1 MTPPLLQVQAV
12 TKVYSGSLFDG
23 THTVAL
29 KDFNL
34 TVHADEPTITAL
46 AGESGSGKSTAVNLM
61 LGFIAPTEGSVRF
74 HGVEVTSLSRAQ
86 QAAFRQEVQAVFQ
99 DPYEVFNPF
108 YRVEHVL
115 YMVIRRFR
123 LAQGRADADAKVR
136 EALELVGLRADD
148 VLGKYPHQL
157 SGGQRQRIMIARA
170 FLLRPRLIVADEPV
184 SMLDASLRG
193 QILEIMLRL
202 RQEFG
207 ISIIYV
213 THDLSTAYQISD
225 RIIVLYQGMTAETG
239 ATPLVIEQPLH
250 PYTQL
255 LVRSIP
261 IPDPAIRWGKPL
273 ASAYDAPERASH
285 GCAFGARCP
294 HVMDRCRQSAPPL
307 MSVGETRAAACYLLD
322 D

>member
-1 MTPPLLQVQAV
+1 MTTPLLQVQSA
-12 TKVYSGSLFDG
+12 TKVYGGSLFDS

-34 TVHADEPTITAL
+34 TVHADQPTIIAL
-46 AGESGSGKSTAVNLM
+46 AGESGSGKSTVANLI
-61 LGFIAPTEGSVRF
+61 LGFISPTEGSIRF
-74 HGVEVTSLSRAQ
+74 HGTEVGSLNRAQ
-86 QAAFRQEVQAVFQ
+86 QAAFRKEIQAIFQ

-115 YMVIRRFR
+115 YMVIRKFR
-123 LAQGRADADAKVR
+123 LAHGRAEANAMMR
-136 EALELVGLRADD
+136 ESLELVGLRAED

-157 SGGQRQRIMIARA
+157 SGGQRQRVMIARA

-193 QILEIMLRL
+193 QVLEIMMRL
-202 RQEFG
+202 KQDFG

-225 RIIVLYQGMTAETG
+225 RIIVLYQGATVETG
-239 ATPLVIEQPLH
+239 DTQPVIERPRH

-255 LVRSIP
+255 LVQSVP
-261 IPDPAIRWGKPL
+261 VPDPTIRWGKPP
-273 ASAYDAPERASH
+273 ASAYSAPEPTPR
-285 GCAFGARCP
+285 GCPFAARCP

-307 MSVGETRAAACYLLD
+307 LPVSETQTAACYLLD
-322 D
+322 G